1 MTTLLMK
8 MPLEE
13 KIKTKEV
20 IIMIRR
26 YRHKVSLFYKKGT
39 IS

>member
-13 KIKTKEV
+13 RIQIKEV

-26 YRHKVSLFYKKGT
+26 YRQKVSLFYKKGT